1 MKSIGIPE
9 QKTDPACELL
19 SPAGSLAMLKAVIAA
34 GADAVYIGGSRFGAR
49 AYADNPDEDALIEG
63 LDYAHLRGVKVYM
76 TVNTLLKE
84 EELREVA
91 DFLLPYYERGL
102 DGVLVQDMGVL
113 KVLRQAFPDLPL
125 HASTQMT
132 VTGPHGASLLKKYG
146 VTRVVPA
153 REMTLGELKAI
164 REGSGLEVEA
174 FVHGALCYCYS
185 GQCLMSSLIGG
196 RSGNRGRCAQ
206 PCRLPYEAN
215 GQKGTLLSPKDL
227 CTIDTLPELI
237 EAGVKSL
244 KIEGRMKQP
253 SYAAGVTAIYRKYL
267 DLALSGGPYRVA
279 KEDREALEALFS
291 REGHTDGYLKQHNG
305 PRMMALINS
314 AGRAESEHPIYRFV
328 KENYIDREKKVP
340 LKGRAVLRVG
350 EKPSLELRAKDVPA
364 SRDGA
369 PVDPARNEFSAGVH
383 VSICG
388 DQPVDAASNRP
399 VTAERIREQLT
410 KTGGTDFV
418 IAELDVEADDNVF
431 IPMGALNELRRQA
444 LEAIKEDYLSPYH
457 RGSLQPICEA
467 DEAADTPLEVADT
480 PYKAADTPH
489 KQPAAEPAIL
499 AASAETEEQL
509 LTLASDPSIRI
520 LYYPAE
526 RLLEADDPAA
536 EAARIADLVK
546 DTADFQD
553 NNRSAKNKELFL
565 ALPYLERRDT
575 ASPLRPVIPADFE
588 EQVLAAGFDGFL
600 VRSLETLARLTEKG
614 LAGKCRLDASLYAW
628 NSGAASFYREL
639 GASSVTAPHEL
650 NKKELLKNAGLYD
663 EIIIYGRQPMMVSA
677 QCVQKNTDR
686 CLASEKP
693 LWLTDRTGRRFYVK
707 NVCIFCYNVIYN
719 SLPLSLMGE
728 TETLSRVGA
737 RVRRLVFTDESPA
750 EIRRILKGEVPP
762 HTKGH
767 FGRGVE

>member
-1 MKSIGIPE
+1 MITFSSEKKES
-9 QKTDPACELL
+9 PACELL
-19 SPAGSLAMLKAVIAA
+19 APAGSLAMLKAVIAG

-91 DFLLPYYERGL
+91 DFVLPYYERGL

-227 CTIDTLPELI
+227 CTIDTLPELV
-237 EAGVKSL
+237 EADVKSL

-253 SYAAGVTAIYRKYL
+253 AYAAGVTAIYRKYL

-350 EKPSLELRAKDVPA
+350 EKPSLELRTE
-364 SRDGA
+364 DGVLA
-369 PVDPARNEFSAGVH
+369 TAYGSN
-383 VSICG
+383 
-388 DQPVDAASNRP
+388 PVDAASNRP
-399 VTAERIREQLT
+399 VTPERIREQLT

-418 IAELDVEADDNVF
+418 ITELAVDSDDNVF

-444 LEAIKEDYLSPYH
+444 LEAIKEDYLSPYRRESH
-457 RGSLQPICEA
+457 QTICEA
-467 DEAADTPLEVADT
+467 D
-480 PYKAADTPH
+480 KAVDTPH
-489 KQPAAEPAIL
+489 KQPAAGPAIL

-526 RLLEADDPAA
+526 RLLEADDPLA
-536 EAARIADLVK
+536 EAARIVDLVK
-546 DTADFQD
+546 GTRADADLIAEDTKNLQD
-553 NNRSAKNKELFL
+553 DDRSGKNKEIFL

-600 VRSLETLARLTEKG
+600 ARSFETLARLAEKG
-614 LAGKCRLDASLYAW
+614 LAGKCRLDASLYVWNTHASAW
-628 NSGAASFYREL
+628 FREQGAEAL
-639 GASSVTAPHEL
+639 TAPHEL

-728 TETLSRVGA
+728 TETLTRIGA